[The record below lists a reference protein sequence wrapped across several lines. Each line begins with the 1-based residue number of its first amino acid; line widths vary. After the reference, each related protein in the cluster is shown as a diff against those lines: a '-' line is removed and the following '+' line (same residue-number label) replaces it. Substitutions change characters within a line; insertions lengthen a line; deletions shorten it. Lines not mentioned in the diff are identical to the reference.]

1 MHVEKGPLNT
11 IDSITIVGE
20 AKISELYISNYID
33 IKEGDIYDQS
43 KLTMIENRLNEL
55 PFVKIKKPSIVGF
68 TNNYTKLYLF
78 LDHVNSSQFNGLL
91 GILPDKATGKVTV
104 TGDVKVALKNAF
116 RKGEL
121 ISLNWRKLQSITEDL
136 DVNVNYP
143 YLFQSQFGVRGMTTQ
158 CP

>member
-1 MHVEKGPLNT
+1 M
-11 IDSITIVGE
+11 
-20 AKISELYISNYID
+20 
-33 IKEGDIYDQS
+33 
-43 KLTMIENRLNEL
+43 ENRLKEL

-121 ISLNWRKLQSITEDL
+121 ISLNWRKLQSLTQDL

-143 YLFQSQFGVRGMTTQ
+143 YLFQSQFGVSGQLKVFKKDTSYLELHQRIGQKGIYILFTFYLFNAKQ
-158 CP
+158 RDLLHFRPDGFGCLLY